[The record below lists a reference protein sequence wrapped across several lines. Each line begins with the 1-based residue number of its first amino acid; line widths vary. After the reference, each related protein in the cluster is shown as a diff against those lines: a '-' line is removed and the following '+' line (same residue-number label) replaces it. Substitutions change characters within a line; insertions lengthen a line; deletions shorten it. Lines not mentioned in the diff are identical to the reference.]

1 MTEGTNYFHVDPV
14 VVGKAFNNLEYI
26 VLIGIVITPKPSQA
40 TATQP
45 KSNPKQL
52 AVVGCGNSAFV
63 LEQYRPI
70 LTSAILTN
78 HNRLS

>member
-52 AVVGCGNSAFV
+52 GCGFDTKIS
-63 LEQYRPI
+63 R
-70 LTSAILTN
+70 
-78 HNRLS
+78 